1 MADISIQKFEFTKN
15 WNNPTDFPT
24 YQPDEAQVRADLQ
37 ELHDQTRNY
46 FNNVLLQAII
56 KVIEENQEYV
66 QQAVADAILGTVP
79 EKSIEINKLACVAEQ
94 LSPEDAEFLPTSEAV
109 ANYVGGKILSVLSAQ
124 DEEFAPSSK
133 AVADYIAKM
142 IVSTVSEQDTTH
154 ALSSAAVVNYVK
166 NYAAPVIK
174 HGTSDVTDGSASSY
188 PEGTLYVVLE

>member
-1 MADISIQKFEFTKN
+1 MADISIQKFEFTKD

-37 ELHDQTRNY
+37 ELHNQTRDY

-79 EKSIEINKLACVAEQ
+79 ENSIEINKLACVAEQ
-94 LSPEDAEFLPTSEAV
+94 LSVNDESNLPTSAAV
-109 ANYVGGKILSVLSAQ
+109 ANYVTGKIVGLLLAQ
-124 DEEFAPSSK
+124 DTEVAPSSK
-133 AVADYIAKM
+133 AVADYIATK
-142 IVSTVSEQDTTH
+142 IVGSVSKQDATV
-154 ALSSAAVVNYVK
+154 APSSAAVVNYVE

-174 HGTSDVTDGSASSY
+174 HGTSDVADGSASSY